1 MVNGEC
7 RAAGRDVSLVLLILY
22 TNKYFMN
29 KIFCFSILL
38 LISTTLHGQSFGNI
52 KELITLSQ
60 QEPLDI
66 ETSLTNSGFSY
77 SGKTS
82 QDRYEFEGYQE
93 SVQYAI
99 LPRVFQYNF
108 VSRTTYLAFYSQL
121 KKSGYSYQV
130 GNVIILST
138 NTEKEATVFVKGG
151 TQVSLVDMTEDD
163 VESYAA
169 LIIPVDVGGSSGGY
183 SDSKDNIAYGGFY
196 AAVLFP
202 RGVIAN
208 QPSQSTSI
216 QQEFNGL
223 GGIGAKTGFEFGISG
238 VAGLNNLNEKLPY
251 FLDFGVSLKAMYGLQ
266 PFSYESLGSPYD
278 DFDYNNFIKLGGGG
292 GPAIVLTPIRDAD
305 LRLFFYYD
313 FLPSANFGGSIV
325 YNGDEPNYEQEIS
338 RDVPSFALA
347 RAFGFTLK
355 YEDIFIGI
363 ETSKYTDKSS
373 YTNSYGY
380 GAPLTQEKFN
390 AKLPIQQLVLR
401 IGYNFY

>member
-1 MVNGEC
+1 
-7 RAAGRDVSLVLLILY
+7 
-22 TNKYFMN
+22 MN

-38 LISTTLHGQSFGNI
+38 LISTNLLGQNFANI
-52 KELITLSQ
+52 KELITLSR

-66 ETSLTNSGFSY
+66 ETSLTNLGFTY

-82 QDRYEFEGYQE
+82 QDRYEFEAYQE

-108 VSRTTYLAFYSQL
+108 SSRTTYLAFYSQL

-138 NTEKEATVFVKGG
+138 NSEKEATVFSKGG
-151 TQVSLVDMTEDD
+151 TQVSLVDMSKDD
-163 VESYAA
+163 IESYAA
-169 LIIPVDVGGSSGGY
+169 LIVPAEGGSSSGGY
-183 SDSKDNIAYGGFY
+183 SDSKDNISFGGFY

-202 RGVIAN
+202 RGIIAN
-208 QPSQSTSI
+208 QPSQSTTI
-216 QQEFNGL
+216 QQEFNGF

-238 VAGLNNLNEKLPY
+238 VAGLNSLNEKLPY

-292 GPAIVLTPIRDAD
+292 GPAIALTPFRDVD
-305 LRLFFYYD
+305 LRLFVYYD

-325 YNGDEPNYEQEIS
+325 YNGDEPDYEQNIS
-338 RDVPSFALA
+338 RDGPSFALA
-347 RAFGFTLK
+347 RAFGFALK
-355 YEDIFIGI
+355 YQDIFIGI
-363 ETSKYTDKSS
+363 ETSKYTDQAD

-380 GAPLTQEKFN
+380 GTPLTEEPFK
-390 AKLPIQQLVLR
+390 AKLPIQQLVLKV
-401 IGYNFY
+401 GYNFY